1 MATYIVQQR
10 AEIWY
15 QTEVEAE
22 TLEEA
27 RDKAWANDVNDGWEQ
42 LLDTVEFQDEFYI
55 RNEEEDTDD
64 WEEFK

>member
-10 AEIWY
+10 AEMWY

-42 LLDTVEFQDEFYI
+42 LPDTVEFQDDFYI
-55 RNEEEDTDD
+55 KNEDDED
-64 WEEFK
+64 WEEFN

>member
-55 RNEEEDTDD
+55 KTEDDED